1 MECVETALKTSL
13 RKDITPQ
20 TFVDEISVLNAQN
33 GTTSDDFF
41 VDDLLDFSHVEEQ
54 QQEQDEQ
61 QEHSPCLSLKQN
73 HETSNPNTTF
83 SLKEDYPSLPTN
95 ELNVPV
101 TKNSFFIYFR
111 QYTQT
116 LKKSKLCFF
125 MLFL

>member
-54 QQEQDEQ
+54 HQEEE
-61 QEHSPCLSLKQN
+61 QEHSPCLSLKEN
-73 HETSNPNTTF
+73 HETSNPNTTL
-83 SLKEDYPSLPTN
+83 SLKEDYSSLPTN

-101 TKNSFFIYFR
+101 TNFLFLFFNFR
-111 QYTQT
+111 QY
-116 LKKSKLCFF
+116 LL
-125 MLFL
+125 